1 MKVVIIGNGVAGVT
15 AARTIRERD
24 REARI
29 VIFSDEGYHYY
40 PRPRLIEFL
49 AGAIE
54 EHQLFFYP
62 DEWYRE
68 RNIEVHLA
76 AKVTAID
83 AGRRTV
89 TLGDGHSVDYD
100 RLLLA
105 TGGRPNVPPVK
116 GVEQEGVFTLRRL
129 DDALRIKQRAARGAR
144 AVVVGG
150 GLLGL
155 ESARALQ
162 GLGLHV
168 SVLQIGGR
176 LLPAQLDDEG
186 GEMLLRQIE
195 AQDIHVIL
203 NAAAASIGGNGSV
216 AGVELEDGRQ
226 LEASLVLISAGIR
239 SNVELAKTAGLA
251 VNKGIVADQRLLTSA
266 PDVYAAGDV
275 AEVGNRVYGI
285 IPAAVDQA
293 RVAADSILGAQ
304 STPYTGTVPSNTLQV
319 MGIDL
324 TSVGVVNPEAPE
336 YEELR
341 WRDEKSGVY
350 KKVVLQGSRV
360 VGAIVLGDRQS
371 VPAIMRM
378 VREKTDVGRYK
389 DRLLHPDFELK
400 TVFS

>member
-1 MKVVIIGNGVAGVT
+1 MRVVIIGNGVAGVT

-29 VIFSDEGYHYY
+29 VIFSDESYHYY

-49 AGAIE
+49 AGATE
-54 EHQLFFYP
+54 QHQLFFYP

-68 RNIEVHLA
+68 RNIEVQLA
-76 AKVTAID
+76 TNVTAID
-83 AGRRTV
+83 VGRRTV
-89 TLGDGHSVDYD
+89 ILGDGQSVDYD

-105 TGGRPNVPPVK
+105 NGGRPNVPPVK

-129 DDALRIKQRAARGAR
+129 DDALRIKQRATRGAR

-155 ESARALQ
+155 ESARALK

-186 GEMLLRQIE
+186 GAMLLRQIE
-195 AQDIHVIL
+195 AQDIQVLL
-203 NAAAASIGGNGSV
+203 NAATASIVGNGNV

-239 SNVELAKTAGLA
+239 SNVELAKSAGLA
-251 VNKGIVADQRLLTSA
+251 VNKGVVADQRLLTSA

-293 RVAADSILGAQ
+293 RVAADSIVGAQ
-304 STPYTGTVPSNTLQV
+304 LTPYTGTVPSNTLQV

-324 TSVGVVNPEAPE
+324 TSVGVVNPERPE

-341 WRDEKSGVY
+341 WRDDKSGVY

-371 VPAIMRM
+371 VPAITRM

-389 DRLLHPDFELK
+389 DRLLLPDFELK
-400 TVFS
+400 SVFS